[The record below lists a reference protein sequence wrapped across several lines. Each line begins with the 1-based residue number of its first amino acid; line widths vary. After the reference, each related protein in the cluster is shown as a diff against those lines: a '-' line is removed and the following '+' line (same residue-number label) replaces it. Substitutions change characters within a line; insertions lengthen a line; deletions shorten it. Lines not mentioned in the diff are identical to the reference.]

1 MKPLLIVESPSKAN
15 TISKYLKGAYEVKS
29 TIGHIKEL
37 PEKRLSVDIENDFA
51 IEEEVIEDKK
61 KLVNDL
67 KKISKTA
74 PEIIIA
80 TDSDREGEAIAAHI
94 ASEMDKSKI
103 SRVIFTE
110 ITKEGV
116 EAGLNDRKEID
127 EDLVKAATTRRIV
140 DRLFGYKV
148 SPVLWSTLQKNMKFV
163 QGRLSAG
170 RVQSSALKIII
181 ERERL
186 RQSFNSALYFDLKAK
201 FTTDNK
207 SFDATLI
214 KINDKRIATGKDFD
228 PDTGSLKNDRVYLL
242 SKNEADQLV
251 KDLNSGEW
259 KISAIEEK
267 IKKSNPKPPFT
278 TSTLQQEAA
287 RKLRFSAR
295 RTMNNA
301 QNLYRS
307 GFITYMRTDSTN
319 LSTEG
324 INGAKAEIIS
334 SFGKEYLSEKP
345 RVYASKV
352 VNAQEAHEA
361 IRPAGLKFTDVK
373 NVKSNLDEDA
383 AKLYDLI
390 KKRTLAS
397 QMKSAK
403 IKQVSVIIR
412 NQNSDFRASG
422 KVILFPGYM
431 AAYVESNDEQ
441 NDGKETVLPDLEKN
455 QSLECKDL
463 KSEEHNTKPPARFT
477 EASLV
482 KELELKGIGRPST
495 YAMIIETIV
504 KRAYV
509 HKKQSKLTPTFLGLA
524 VTQLLENHFTSLVDS
539 KFTAEM
545 ENGLDAISRGELE
558 SLPFMK
564 EFYFGS
570 ENQNG
575 LAKMLDEKVDIG
587 KACSVQL
594 EDKEEPIE
602 VRVGQYGPF
611 LRQGENRK
619 SVPAEIYLGDLN
631 IEKALEILNQEINE
645 DKEIGTDPETSE
657 TVFLKTGPY
666 GPYVQLGDSGKR
678 KAIPKGTEISDI
690 NIEMA
695 LKLLALPRVLGI
707 HPETKLEVKAD
718 YGRFG
723 PYVTAGKGKNG
734 RIPPEHSPLTIELE
748 TALELI
754 VKRSSGPQEL
764 KTLGDH
770 PKTGEALILKDGRYG
785 PYITDG
791 KVNASM
797 TSDFEVETITLED
810 AVKLID
816 KKRAAPPRKK
826 KVKRKKKK

>member
-214 KINDKRIATGKDFD
+214 KINDKRVATGKDFD
-228 PDTGSLKNDRVYLL
+228 PDTGSLKNNSVYLL

-403 IKQVSVIIR
+403 IKQVSVTIR

-570 ENQNG
+570 EDQNG

-678 KAIPKGTEISDI
+678 KAIPKGTEISDV

-816 KKRAAPPRKK
+816 KKRATPPRKK

>member
-1 MKPLLIVESPSKAN
+1 VKPLLIVESPSKAN

-214 KINDKRIATGKDFD
+214 KINDKRVATGKDFD
-228 PDTGSLKNDRVYLL
+228 PDTGSLKNDSVYLL

-403 IKQVSVIIR
+403 IKQVSVTIR
-412 NQNSDFRASG
+412 NQNTNFRASG

>member
-214 KINDKRIATGKDFD
+214 KINDKRVATGKDFD
-228 PDTGSLKNDRVYLL
+228 PDTGSLKNDSVYLL

-403 IKQVSVIIR
+403 IKQVSVTIR

>member
-1 MKPLLIVESPSKAN
+1 VKPLLIVESPSKAN

-214 KINDKRIATGKDFD
+214 KINDKRVATGKDFD

-403 IKQVSVIIR
+403 IKQVSVTIR

>member
-1 MKPLLIVESPSKAN
+1 VKPLLIVESPSKAN

-214 KINDKRIATGKDFD
+214 KINDKRVATGKDFD

-403 IKQVSVIIR
+403 IKQVSVTIR
-412 NQNSDFRASG
+412 NQNTNFRASG

-754 VKRSSGPQEL
+754 IKRSSGPQEL

>member
-214 KINDKRIATGKDFD
+214 KINDKRVATGKDFD
-228 PDTGSLKNDRVYLL
+228 PDTGSLKNDSVYLL

-403 IKQVSVIIR
+403 IKQVSVTIR
-412 NQNSDFRASG
+412 NQNTNFRASG

>member
-214 KINDKRIATGKDFD
+214 KINDKRVATGKDFD
-228 PDTGSLKNDRVYLL
+228 PDTGSLKNDSVYLL

-373 NVKSNLDEDA
+373 NVKSNLDDDA

-403 IKQVSVIIR
+403 IKQVSVTIR

-678 KAIPKGTEISDI
+678 KAIPKGTEISDV

-810 AVKLID
+810 AVRLID
-816 KKRAAPPRKK
+816 KKRATPPRKK

>member
-1 MKPLLIVESPSKAN
+1 VKPLLIVESPSKAN

-214 KINDKRIATGKDFD
+214 KINDKRVATGKDFD

-403 IKQVSVIIR
+403 IKQVSVTIR
-412 NQNSDFRASG
+412 NQNTNFRASG